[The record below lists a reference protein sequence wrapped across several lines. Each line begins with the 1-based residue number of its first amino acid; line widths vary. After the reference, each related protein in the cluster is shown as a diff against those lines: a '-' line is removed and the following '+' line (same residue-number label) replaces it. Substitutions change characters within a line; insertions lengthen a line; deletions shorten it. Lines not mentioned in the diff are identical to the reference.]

1 MTTNS
6 PQVDVLFKDPRTED
20 TSAFFD
26 SEWVKS
32 TFIITDRDLSTG
44 NETSYERWI
53 KKNRYSTSASHKFSS
68 TSPGMSLGVNPK
80 PQFTRYCDP
89 RNKGRLPNRPDVT
102 TGTVSSPTGLGMGDY
117 YSMAIDDNQQ
127 RVFFRFGV
135 PSYMFLPIWI
145 AKAFDINKTVLQS
158 RGTITSTFIQM
169 VDVTSKVF
177 VLFAAPLLTLA
188 MVAVKVIVANSRF
201 YSLKPTM
208 YIYWA
213 TVENTLN
220 ALVAR
225 RTMLPYILKDYTYK
239 LENTVGNEERISSE
253 FVNSISSYIPDIV
266 DPNTGRISV
275 FGIALR
281 AQAAYNSIKID
292 EIKQREQ
299 NIQAAALR
307 PLDNDNM
314 PASEERLM
322 HVTRNLSNT
331 NTANPQGGIVSYLF
345 KKAHSILMAGNQDE
359 DVEGLDE
366 KNATT
371 KSVIGYNEIYTDENG
386 KQIDISLDQN
396 NPNDSVDARIAS
408 NVNKKKAKLAKYGEY
423 VLAELSEGTAFA
435 VFNVEATG
443 SVSESFS
450 SSFGANPIESTF
462 NSISA
467 KARNLGSL
475 LSGVADIPIVGDAM
489 KLAADAGAVMVS
501 NATFG
506 FANPLLAL
514 AYGVNVSMPK
524 VWESSSASLPSSS
537 YKMRLISPYGNAYSQ
552 LFSIYMPLS
561 MALAAAM
568 PRSTGASTYTSPF
581 FCQSFDKGRNNIGLG
596 MWDRLTIT
604 RGTSNLAFTRAGH
617 PNAIDIDFSVAS
629 LDEIVALD
637 IVSNGVMTSAIE
649 ALDPDLSDSPFIS
662 YMNTI
667 AAVDVYTQAFRVPM
681 LRLKLAERYM
691 KIKSVINPDPAAF
704 ASMTVE
710 TVPFGGLVRD
720 LLGDPQA
727 ALQALNTY

>member
-1 MTTNS
+1 MATTSTVNI
-6 PQVDVLFKDPRTED
+6 QFKNPKTED

-26 SEWVKS
+26 NEWVKS

-53 KKNRYSTSASHKFSS
+53 KKNRYGTSASHKFSS

-89 RNKGRLPNRPDVT
+89 RNKGRLPNRPDVVA
-102 TGTVSSPTGLGMGDY
+102 GTVSSPTGLGMGDY
-117 YSMAIDDNQQ
+117 YSIAIDDNQQ

-169 VDVTSKVF
+169 VDITSKFF
-177 VLFAAPLLTLA
+177 VLATAPLLTLA
-188 MVAVKVIVANSRF
+188 MVAVKAIVANSRF

-239 LENTVGNEERISSE
+239 LDNTVGNEERISSD

-266 DPNTGRISV
+266 DPETGRISV

-292 EIKQREQ
+292 EIRQREQ
-299 NIQAAALR
+299 NIESAALR
-307 PLDNDNM
+307 NLDNGGSV
-314 PASEERLM
+314 PEEKLM
-322 HVTRNLSNT
+322 QVTRNLPNS

-345 KKAHSILMAGNQDE
+345 KKAYSILMEANPDE
-359 DVEGLDE
+359 NVDGLDE

-386 KQIDISLDQN
+386 KQIDVSLDQN
-396 NPNDSVDARIAS
+396 NPNDSVDSRIAS
-408 NVNKKKAKLAKYGEY
+408 NVNKKKDKLAKYGEY

-435 VFNVEATG
+435 VFNVESTG

-489 KLAADAGAVMVS
+489 KLAADAGAVILS

-552 LFSIYMPLS
+552 LFNIYLPLS
-561 MALAAAM
+561 MALSAAM
-568 PRSTGASTYTSPF
+568 PRSTGSSTYVSPF

-637 IVSNGVMTSAIE
+637 ITSNGVMTQAIQ
-649 ALDPDLSDSPFIS
+649 ALDPDFSDTPFIS

-667 AAVDVYTQAFRVPM
+667 AAVDVYTQAFRIPM

-691 KIKSVINPDPAAF
+691 KIKSIINPDPAAF
-704 ASMTVE
+704 AAMTVE
-710 TVPFGGLVRD
+710 TVPFGGLVRYV
-720 LLGDPQA
+720 LGDPQA
-727 ALQALNTY
+727 ALQALSTY